1 MDDAENTG
9 ALGGSPAQ
17 GMKRQL
23 RRRIQVARTPAT
35 SEEMAAA
42 LAEVA
47 EHTDL
52 NADLTA
58 AEDLARDVLRA
69 AGLPENLGPFARL
82 RNGSLRELPT
92 GWREAGF
99 GALGSDVAGVV
110 TLDGALRGTERMRE
124 SDAACILRLAES
136 VRRAL
141 GDGRV
146 HDAVWNA
153 MRLGREALLL
163 EFDLKGWPAA
173 AEVGDAVKQGG
184 AKGGTSTRQRNPDQ
198 TAVRRQVEAEAQQRL
213 DDRWRLGKSEL
224 ARHLAAKHGLR
235 ANTVRDWLKPLAN
248 PLRKSRKNSGG

>member
-9 ALGGSPAQ
+9 ALGGRPAQ

-23 RRRIQVARTPAT
+23 RRCMQVARTPAT
-35 SEEMAAA
+35 SEEIAAA

-58 AEDLARDVLRA
+58 AEGLARDVLRA

-82 RNGSLRELPT
+82 RDGSLRELPT

-110 TLDGALRGTERMRE
+110 TLDGALRGTEGTRE
-124 SDAACILRLAES
+124 YDAARILRLAES

-141 GDGRV
+141 EDGRV
-146 HDAVWNA
+146 LDAVWNG

-163 EFDLKGWPAA
+163 ELDLKGWPAA
-173 AEVGDAVKQGG
+173 AEVGDAVKLGG
-184 AKGGTSTRQRNPDQ
+184 AKGGTSTRQRDPEQ
-198 TAVRRQVEAEAQQRL
+198 TAVRRRVEAEARQRL
-213 DDRWRLGKSEL
+213 NDGWLLGKSAL
-224 ARHLAAKHGLR
+224 ARHFAAKHGLR
-235 ANTVRDWLKPLAN
+235 FNTVRDWLKPI
-248 PLRKSRKNSGG
+248 PDPTRKSRKISGG